1 MKFYYANEEDIKN
14 GKTTDVYF
22 IRTIEILR
30 NEKVHRNVVAE
41 ITTQD
46 NQYPW
51 IVFTG
56 LEEVLYLFKGKN
68 VDIRSIPEGTVF
80 RSRDQTGVPVPVMS
94 IEGDYVNFAIY
105 ETPLLGFICQASGI
119 STKAAR
125 FKKLIGNKTLLSFG
139 VRRMHPSL
147 APMIDRYSYIGGCDY
162 VSSIIGAENLGLE
175 PRGTMPH
182 ALILVLGEDLA
193 WKKFDEDMDP
203 DVPRIALV
211 DTFGDEKFSS
221 MKAAEIVKDL
231 NGVRLDTPSSRRG
244 NFAHII
250 REVRW
255 ELDLRGYKNVS
266 IVVSGGIK
274 EENLKELLDAGA
286 DAFGVG
292 TTISSASTIDYAMDI
307 VEIDGKPM
315 AKKGK
320 FSGKKDVYR
329 CENCLEYKVVPFG
342 HGTPTCSKCGG
353 KMVKI
358 MDYVMK
364 NGEVVKDLPD
374 PKEIRKNVI
383 DQLERV
389 EI

>member
-22 IRTIEILR
+22 IRTIEILK
-30 NEKVHRNVVAE
+30 NENVHRNVVAE
-41 ITTQD
+41 VTTQD
-46 NQYPW
+46 KQYPW

-68 VDIRSIPEGTVF
+68 VDIRSIPEGTIF
-80 RSRDQTGVPVPVMS
+80 RSRDQKGIPVPVLS

-105 ETPLLGFICQASGI
+105 ETPMLGLICQASGI

-125 FKKLIGNKTLLSFG
+125 FKKLIGNKTLFSFG
-139 VRRMHPSL
+139 VRRMHPAL

-193 WKKFDEDMDP
+193 WKKFDEDIDP
-203 DVPRIALV
+203 NVPRIALV
-211 DTFGDEKFSS
+211 DTFCDEKFSS
-221 MKAAEIVKDL
+221 VRAAEIIKDL

-244 NFAHII
+244 DFAHII

-274 EENLKELLDAGA
+274 EENVKELIEAGA
-286 DAFGVG
+286 DSFGVG

-329 CENCLEYKVVPFG
+329 CENCLEYKVVPSG
-342 HGTPTCSKCGG
+342 HEAPVCDKCGG

-364 NGEVVKDLPD
+364 NGEIVKELPD
-374 PKEIRKNVI
+374 PKEIRNYVLN
-383 DQLERV
+383 QLERV